1 MSVLCANEMVGCTFL
16 MDQQQDGQC
25 HCACIVEFIQD
36 HEHALWMSDDHHKFR
51 VSINDD
57 EYEEIIT
64 YNELMDFI
72 KKNEENDEIVWSFKH
87 IVRHQGHSSTLIL
100 TIKGPST
107 IC

>member
-1 MSVLCANEMVGCTFL
+1 
-16 MDQQQDGQC
+16 
-25 HCACIVEFIQD
+25 
-36 HEHALWMSDDHHKFR
+36 MSDDHHKLR
-51 VSINDD
+51 ASINDD

-87 IVRHQGHSSTLIL
+87 TIVRHQGHSSTLIL